1 MKEFLIASLVLLAAA
16 AQAGTLCGTVRDAA
30 TQAPVA
36 GAAVFLFDDQGAS
49 AGRNTGTAADGTWCL
64 DDVPAGTYSI
74 LVERDDYQVAR
85 VDGIVVEDT
94 ATDVTI
100 DARLGLAFARAV
112 PNPSSDR
119 VSLRWRVPD
128 GAAFT
133 LEVFDLRGRRVK
145 GWSGRGNGDESSLV
159 WGLRGAGQRRLPAG
173 VYFAVLFAE
182 GERRVQRIAVV
193 R

>member
-1 MKEFLIASLVLLAAA
+1 VNRLLLILMALTSSAS
-16 AQAGTLCGTVRDAA
+16 AGTLCGTVRDAT
-30 TQAPVA
+30 TQQPVA

-49 AGRNTGTAADGTWCL
+49 TGRNTGTAVDGTWCL
-64 DDVPAGTYSI
+64 DDVVAGTYTI

-85 VDGIVVEDT
+85 VDGVVVEDT

-100 DARLGLAFARAV
+100 SAKIGIAFARAF
-112 PNPSSDR
+112 PNPASDR

-128 GAAFT
+128 GVDFA

-145 GWSGRGNGDESSLV
+145 GWSGTGTGDDASLV
-159 WGLRGAGQRRLPAG
+159 WSLDGFGGQRLPTST
-173 VYFAVLFAE
+173 YFAVLRAD
-182 GERRVQRIAVV
+182 GARRVQRIALL